1 MRCRRDLYHGQRHSL
16 RNISHGSKF
25 TEPNALVCRVNPF
38 AMGYGGQ
45 PSKVRTLSCA
55 PTSLAGASP
64 GGRPVCRTSLCR
76 KPRFN
81 PCRRFSCGMR
91 RSRLRIDAP
100 EASRSMIKISVI
112 LLAYRQEGFISAAM
126 DSLLNQEMAPYEVIV
141 VDDCSPDSTAGIIEQ
156 FIISKSRHWH
166 FIRKELNEG
175 VVAALRSALRV
186 ASGDVIIMA
195 AGDDMSGPARVAK
208 TADFFDGHPESYGL
222 ILGASVMDAAG
233 RLTGR
238 TVNYPS
244 RLPARLST
252 ASLSGHD
259 LMPGLHACGA
269 SSAFRREVFD
279 NFGPVRDDVYAD
291 DRVYALRAILLG
303 GCVFLPDLMVSWRD
317 HGANLSF
324 ISGRGRGPHLVKHFE
339 GCAAV
344 IEQHLQDLEF
354 WEKSLGGQRPPE
366 NLKGFTTE
374 LKAERSRL
382 RLLIACHQPGLDVVN
397 VLRTAMIWLASDGR
411 KSGRLAGLFKALA
424 QMLIPY
430 PLQRM
435 LVAARKRND

>member
-1 MRCRRDLYHGQRHSL
+1 MELP
-16 RNISHGSKF
+16 
-25 TEPNALVCRVNPF
+25 E
-38 AMGYGGQ
+38 
-45 PSKVRTLSCA
+45 
-55 PTSLAGASP
+55 GAQ
-64 GGRPVCRTSLCR
+64 
-76 KPRFN
+76 
-81 PCRRFSCGMR
+81 
-91 RSRLRIDAP
+91 
-100 EASRSMIKISVI
+100 SMIKASVI
-112 LLAYRQEGFISAAM
+112 LLAYRQEGFIGAAM
-126 DSLLNQEMAPYEVIV
+126 DSLMNQEMAPHEVIV
-141 VDDCSPDSTAGIIEQ
+141 VDDRSPDSTAGIIES
-156 FIISKSRHWH
+156 FISSKGQQWH
-166 FIRKELNEG
+166 FIRKECNEG

-186 ASGDVIIMA
+186 ASGEVIILA
-195 AGDDMSGPARVAK
+195 AGDDISGPARVAK
-208 TADFFDGHPESYGL
+208 TADFFDGNRGSFGL
-222 ILGASVMDAAG
+222 ILGASVMDAGG

-238 TVNYPS
+238 TVNCPS
-244 RLPARLST
+244 RLPARLS
-252 ASLSGHD
+252 AVSLSGHD

-303 GCVFLPDLMVSWRD
+303 DCTFLPDLMVSWRD

-324 ISGRGRGPHLVKHFE
+324 ISGQARGPHLVKYFD

-366 NLKGFTTE
+366 NLEGFITE

-382 RLLIACHQPGLDVVN
+382 RLLSACHRSGLDIVN
-397 VLRTAMIWLASDGR
+397 VLRNGMNWLASDGR
-411 KSGRLAGLFKALA
+411 KSGRLTGLFKALA

-430 PLQRM
+430 PVQRM